1 MEERVQKAMFDYF
14 RLEGQTAIVTGSGNG
29 IGRAAAILLADLGA
43 QVMVCDIE
51 EDSAL
56 KVAGEIG
63 KRGGTAIAAKCD
75 VANLENIRATVAKT
89 VDTFGTVDILVNN
102 AGGFGGGKTF
112 DKMTYEEWDRLI
124 RINLT
129 GTYMFTNEVVPYMVK
144 KQHGKIC
151 MVSSGAAL
159 GYDFSDPHYAASKA
173 GMIGLAKELSQE
185 LAKHHIN
192 VNALGTG
199 LTDTRMAHL
208 PGRSWEDETKGLPW
222 YRVGTPED
230 QACAIVFLVS
240 EAAEY
245 ITGQVLCPN
254 GGAWM

>member
-1 MEERVQKAMFDYF
+1 MRESVQRAMFDYF
-14 RLEGQTAIVTGSGNG
+14 GFEGQTAIVTGSGNG
-29 IGRAAAILLADLGA
+29 IGRATAIMLADLGA
-43 QVMVCDIE
+43 NVMVCDIE
-51 EDSAL
+51 GDSAK
-56 KVAGEIG
+56 KVAEEITE
-63 KRGGTAIAAKCD
+63 RGGAAVYNRCD
-75 VANLENIRATVAKT
+75 VTKLEEIKETIKKT
-89 VDTFGTVDILVNN
+89 VDTFGNVDILVNN
-102 AGGFGGGKTF
+102 AAGFGGGKTF
-112 DKMTYEEWDRLI
+112 DVMTYEEWDRLI

-129 GTYMFTNEVVPYMVK
+129 GAYMFTNEVLPYMVK

-159 GYDFSDPHYAASKA
+159 GYDFSASKA

-185 LAKHHIN
+185 LAKHRIN
-192 VNALGTG
+192 VNVLGTG

-222 YRVGTPED
+222 YRVGTPKD
-230 QACAIVFLVS
+230 QASAIVFLVS

>member
-1 MEERVQKAMFDYF
+1 MLSGK
-14 RLEGQTAIVTGSGNG
+14 TAVVTGASRG
-29 IGRAAAILLADLGA
+29 IGRAIAEKLAAEGAFVVINYNGSKEAAETVLAG
-43 QVMVCDIE
+43 
-51 EDSAL
+51 
-56 KVAGEIG
+56 
-63 KRGGTAIAAKCD
+63 
-75 VANLENIRATVAKT
+75 IRAAGGDGCVMQCNVSDFAACEAWMKEILALY
-89 VDTFGTVDILVNN
+89 GKIDILVNN
-102 AGGFGGGKTF
+102 AAGFGGGRTF
-112 DKMTYEEWDRLI
+112 DRMTYEEWDRLI

-129 GTYMFTNEVVPYMVK
+129 GAYMFTNEVLPYMVK

-185 LAKHHIN
+185 LAKHRIN

-222 YRVGTPED
+222 HRVGTPED
-230 QACAIVFLVS
+230 QAAAIVFLVS

>member
-14 RLEGQTAIVTGSGNG
+14 RLEGQAAIVTGSGNG
-29 IGRAAAILLADLGA
+29 IGRATAIMLADLGA
-43 QVMVCDIE
+43 RVMVCDIE
-51 EDSAL
+51 GDSAE
-56 KVAGEIG
+56 KVAKEIG
-63 KRGGTAIAAKCD
+63 ERGGTAIYNRCD
-75 VANLENIRATVAKT
+75 VTNLEEIRDTIGKT
-89 VDTFGTVDILVNN
+89 AEAFGGVDILVNN
-102 AGGFGGGKTF
+102 AAGFGGGKTF
-112 DKMTYEEWDRLI
+112 DMMTYEEWDRLI

-129 GTYMFTNEVVPYMVK
+129 GAYMFTNEVLPYMVK

-173 GMIGLAKELSQE
+173 GMIGLAKELSQDR
-185 LAKHHIN
+185 IN

-222 YRVGTPED
+222 HRVGTPED
-230 QACAIVFLVS
+230 QAAAIVFLVS